1 MVRDS
6 VRFRDATDETEGP
19 DPFEI
24 PDEEVASKTAE
35 GGVEPGDAPDSPRG
49 LGFAALI
56 AEGRGS
62 SSSDADSDN
71 VQRYLTAIGAHRLMT
86 AEEERATAVRA
97 RAGDF
102 TARQSMIERN
112 LRLVVSIA
120 KHYAHRGLAL
130 LDLIEEGNLGLI
142 HALEKYEPERGFR
155 FSTYASWWIRQSIER
170 AVLTQ
175 TRTIR
180 LPVHIVRQLHQVL
193 RAKRHL
199 EADAVNGSG
208 EARVEDIAHLT
219 SQSVEDVADL
229 LQAGALPASID
240 APLAA
245 DPQSTLAD
253 LLLDTAA
260 EGPEASAGRHELER
274 CVHEWLER
282 LPDKH
287 RHVIEHRFGLGDVE
301 PATLD
306 DLAVALGLTRE
317 RVRQIQHDALQ
328 RLKRTL
334 AARGVG
340 RDAVL

>member
-1 MVRDS
+1 MPDPARLNN
-6 VRFRDATDETEGP
+6 ATDDTEEPELLDSAGASEEAEIEAGLDSAGASDDSGP
-19 DPFEI
+19 Q
-24 PDEEVASKTAE
+24 
-35 GGVEPGDAPDSPRG
+35 
-49 LGFAALI
+49 
-56 AEGRGS
+56 GS
-62 SSSDADSDN
+62 SAAISERQGAISADVDTDN
-71 VQRYLTAIGAHRLMT
+71 VQRYLSAIGAHHLMT
-86 AEEERATAVRA
+86 PAEERETAERV

-102 TARQSMIERN
+102 AARQTMIERN

-120 KHYAHRGLAL
+120 KHYTHRGLAL

-142 HALEKYEPERGFR
+142 HALQKYEPERGFR

-180 LPVHIVRQLHQVL
+180 LPVHVVRQLHQVL

-199 EADAVNGSG
+199 EEDACNGS
-208 EARVEDIAHLT
+208 EVKVEDIAHLT
-219 SQSVEDVADL
+219 GQPVEDVVDV

-245 DPQSTLAD
+245 DPRSTLAD
-253 LLLDTAA
+253 LLLDVSAEAPEISAA
-260 EGPEASAGRHELER
+260 RHELEQR
-274 CVHEWLER
+274 MHAWLES

-287 RHVIEHRFGLGDVE
+287 RHVIEYRFGLGEVE

-306 DLAVALGLTRE
+306 ELAATLGITRE
-317 RVRQIQHDALQ
+317 RVRQIQHEALQ

-334 AARGVG
+334 AAQGVG

>member
-1 MVRDS
+1 MQDPA
-6 VRFRDATDETEGP
+6 RFRDATDGMEEPELPAGAGSSGES
-19 DPFEI
+19 EI
-24 PDEEVASKTAE
+24 GAGLAPEPAPSDES
-35 GGVEPGDAPDSPRG
+35 APQ
-49 LGFAALI
+49 GFASLI
-56 AEGRGS
+56 AEKPGPS
-62 SSSDADSDN
+62 PADGDTDN

-86 AEEERATAVRA
+86 AEEERETAQLA

-102 TARQSMIERN
+102 AARQQMIERN

-142 HALEKYEPERGFR
+142 HALQKYEPDRGFR

-180 LPVHIVRQLHQVL
+180 LPVHVVRQLHQVL

-199 EADAVNGSG
+199 EEDAVNGS
-208 EARVEDIAHLT
+208 EVRVEDIAHLT
-219 SQSVEDVADL
+219 GQPVEDVVDV

-240 APLAA
+240 APLSA

-253 LLLDTAA
+253 LLLDAAA
-260 EGPEASAGRHELER
+260 EGPEASAGRHELEGR
-274 CVHEWLER
+274 VHDWLES

-287 RHVIEHRFGLGDVE
+287 RHVIEYRFGLGDVE

-306 DLAVALGLTRE
+306 ELAATLGITRE
-317 RVRQIQHDALQ
+317 RVRQIKEKALS
-328 RLKRTL
+328 RLRHVSR
-334 AARGVG
+334 ARALESFLG
-340 RDAVL
+340 